1 VVKCADW
8 IVDLGPEGG
17 SGGGRVVAEGTP
29 EQVVTVPGSH
39 TGRFLAPVLAGRAS
53 VTPSA
58 DGAGADAGGAA
69 GSGPVGSG
77 VEAGGPV
84 AGAGAGADAAP
95 VSVRVVE
102 PAGTAG

>member
-1 VVKCADW
+1 
-8 IVDLGPEGG
+8 
-17 SGGGRVVAEGTP
+17 TP

-53 VTPSA
+53 VTPPA

-77 VEAGGPV
+77 VEASGPV
-84 AGAGAGADAAP
+84 AGAGADAAP